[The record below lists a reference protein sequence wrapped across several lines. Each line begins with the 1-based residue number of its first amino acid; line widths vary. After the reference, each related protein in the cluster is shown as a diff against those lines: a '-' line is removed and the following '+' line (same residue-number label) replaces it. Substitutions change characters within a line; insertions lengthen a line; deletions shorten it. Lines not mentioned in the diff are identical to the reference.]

1 MRNPGSPKQIFRS
14 SLLLHG
20 SMGLLSVVAIA
31 LSDQPL
37 PLPGDAQGILV
48 GFSLGIG
55 IGCGVAW
62 LSLLIQRWW
71 TAARQLEEG
80 LAALF
85 EGCTAVEI
93 LILALLSSF
102 AEELLFRG
110 FLQPILGWFLTSILF
125 GLAHWTGDRRLS
137 AWPLIAILAGA
148 ALGALALWDLSGLPG
163 AIGAHLAVNW
173 IGLTRL
179 SRTKP
184 TFPPGPR
191 VDSHPFRSDDVGN
204 R

>member
-1 MRNPGSPKQIFRS
+1 
-14 SLLLHG
+14 
-20 SMGLLSVVAIA
+20 MGLLSVCAIA
-31 LSDQPL
+31 LSDRPL
-37 PLPGDAQGILV
+37 PIPDDGPSILV

-55 IGCGVAW
+55 IGCVVAW

-71 TAARQLEEG
+71 AAARQLEKG
-80 LAALF
+80 LADLF
-85 EGCTAVEI
+85 EGCTPMEI

-110 FLQPILGWFLTSILF
+110 FLQPILGWFFTSILF

-184 TFPPGPR
+184 SIPPEPTG
-191 VDSHPFRSDDVGN
+191 
-204 R
+204 